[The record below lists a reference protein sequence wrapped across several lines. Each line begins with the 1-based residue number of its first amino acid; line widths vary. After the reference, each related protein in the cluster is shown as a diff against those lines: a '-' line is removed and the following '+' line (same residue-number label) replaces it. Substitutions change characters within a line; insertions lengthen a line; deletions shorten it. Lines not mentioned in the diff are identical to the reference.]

1 MMDWIGDVLLK
12 WLGSLD
18 LVDSEQHSQ
27 ENIKKCNSFFIK
39 AWQIKAINN
48 KKKRIDHQQNNN
60 CSWEDIS
67 VAGNMMILMCKVR
80 FLE

>member
-27 ENIKKCNSFFIK
+27 ENIKKCNPFFIK
-39 AWQIKAINN
+39 AWQIKAIN
-48 KKKRIDHQQNNN
+48 KKKKTELIASKIIIVHWKIFQWQQT
-60 CSWEDIS
+60 
-67 VAGNMMILMCKVR
+67 
-80 FLE
+80 